1 MIAVIADDFTGAAEL
16 GGIGLRHRMAVEV
29 VTSAEAVTGNDLAGI
44 DLLVIA
50 ADTRSQDCESAVKE
64 MERLTKQLIPLHPEW
79 IYKKTDSVLRGHVL
93 PELRAQLDVLKY
105 ERALLIPANPSLGRT
120 ITDGRYFLNGLPVH
134 QSAFSIDPEFPI
146 RSNDIQDMLHTR
158 DNPVYIRKVTDEL
171 PDSGIVVGEVADS
184 DDLHDWSSHIQPDTL
199 LAGASG
205 FFSTLL
211 DEWKINGKNDPV
223 PSLPG
228 QPVLFVSGS
237 TFDSSRKAIRAAYKA
252 GGPVAY
258 MPDEPDY
265 RWRDGVDLF
274 LREQGKAI
282 IAIEEIP
289 GDQGRSAHRL
299 RATMAAAIGI
309 LLRQVKVGELIIEGG
324 STAYAILQQA
334 GLRTFFPEQELA
346 PGVIRMRVR
355 EAPSLYV
362 TVKPG
367 SYHWAGSFI

>member
-1 MIAVIADDFTGAAEL
+1 
-16 GGIGLRHRMAVEV
+16 
-29 VTSAEAVTGNDLAGI
+29 
-44 DLLVIA
+44 
-50 ADTRSQDCESAVKE
+50 
-64 MERLTKQLIPLHPEW
+64 MERLTRQLIPLRPDW

-93 PELRAQLDVLKY
+93 PELRAQLDILKY

-120 ITDGRYFLNGLPVH
+120 ITDGHYFLNGLPVH

-146 RSNDIQDMLHTR
+146 SSNDIQDMLHTR
-158 DNPVYIRKVTDEL
+158 DNPVHIRKVTDKL

-184 DDLHDWSSHIQPDTL
+184 DDLHDWSGHIQPDTL

-211 DEWKINGKNDPV
+211 DDWKINGKSNPI
-223 PSLPG
+223 PSQPG

-237 TFDSSRKAIRAAYKA
+237 TFGSSRQAIRAAYNA
-252 GGPVAY
+252 GGPVIY
-258 MPDEPDY
+258 LPDEPDY
-265 RWRDGVDLF
+265 RWRDGVDVC
-274 LREQGKAI
+274 LREHGKAI
-282 IAIEEIP
+282 IAIEDIP
-289 GDQGRSAHRL
+289 GGRPRSAHQL
-299 RATMAAAIGI
+299 RTTMATAIGI
-309 LLRQVKVGELIIEGG
+309 LLRQVRIGELIIEGG
-324 STAYAILQQA
+324 ATAYAIFQQA

-367 SYHWAGSFI
+367 SYSWPGSFI